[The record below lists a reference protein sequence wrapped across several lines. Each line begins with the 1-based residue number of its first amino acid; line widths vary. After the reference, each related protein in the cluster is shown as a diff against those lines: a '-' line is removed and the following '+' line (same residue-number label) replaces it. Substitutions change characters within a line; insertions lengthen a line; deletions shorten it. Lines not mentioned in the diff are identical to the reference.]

1 MGGNDGS
8 DRGVSARTV
17 FLAFLAGAGAGVV
30 GALLFAP
37 QSGRESRD
45 QLRTYARRTEENIR
59 DLAERAGELWDDAVG
74 KGLEFVEEKK
84 SVLTEAL
91 DAGREA
97 MRREANARA
106 MSHAENRS

>member
-1 MGGNDGS
+1 MVANDRY
-8 DRGVSARTV
+8 DRGPSAGSV
-17 FLAFLAGAGAGVV
+17 LLAFLAGAAAGAVA
-30 GALLFAP
+30 ALLYAP

-59 DLAERAGELWDDAVG
+59 DIAERAGELWDDAVG

-84 SVLTEAL
+84 TVLTEAL

-97 MRREANARA
+97 MRREKDR
-106 MSHAENRS
+106 RSDEQS